1 MQRCRCKFKGAGG
14 HLVGT
19 GAGRHGPVG
28 VHGAGDVVHLVHLR
42 QGLVLGGK
50 AMLKALVVAIVMT
63 MVVAMVVAIMV
74 AMVAPPLRQV
84 QQKCQWPMAIFS
96 I

>member
-1 MQRCRCKFKGAGG
+1 
-14 HLVGT
+14 
-19 GAGRHGPVG
+19 
-28 VHGAGDVVHLVHLR
+28 
-42 QGLVLGGK
+42 
-50 AMLKALVVAIVMT
+50 MLKALVVAIVMT
-63 MVVAMVVAIMV
+63 MVVAIMV